1 MNNQPGTR
9 RRVRP
14 VREPDLVDRWDAQI
28 VIAGGGPAAKE
39 SATELRRLGFRG
51 AITVLSGEPD
61 APYDRPAC
69 SKALLSG
76 EKRPKHVQLQRP
88 GPRVDWV
95 TTRALDLD
103 PDRRLV
109 LTESGEL
116 IQYDGLIIATGGHGS
131 FPKGWPGPQ
140 YGLHNLQ
147 TVSDA
152 WAVRQE
158 LRDATRVAIVGGGLT
173 GSETAYTVGKLA
185 RHATIIDSKQ
195 QLMHRAIGAQMG
207 AVMTEVHAEEG
218 AELLL
223 GRRVDSIRRY
233 NGGWQV
239 RLSDGR
245 SINADIV
252 VVTTGEKPE
261 TGWLAESGLDV
272 SDGVACD
279 EYLRVLGTDRI
290 VAAGSIAK
298 WPNPRYEDDGPSR
311 CGQWIAALE
320 HGRTAARTLLFG
332 PTEPAAILPRFWSLQ
347 HDLRI
352 QVAGQ
357 LDEEADI
364 TITELNPRRRDVARA
379 GVLTTYHRRGRLV
392 GLSAI
397 NAAPLFN
404 AMIRPMFAE
413 QARYTSPA
421 QALEETG
428 LSRRLVSVA

>member
-1 MNNQPGTR
+1 MDNQPGTR

-14 VREPDLVDRWDAQI
+14 MREPNLLDRWDAQI

-39 SATELRRLGFRG
+39 SANELRRLGFRG
-51 AITVLSGEPD
+51 GITVLSGEAD

-88 GPRVDWV
+88 GPRVEWIN
-95 TTRALDLD
+95 TRALDLD

-116 IQYDGLIIATGGHGS
+116 FPYDGLVIATGGHGS
-131 FPKGWPGPQ
+131 FPKGWPAPQ

-158 LRDATRVAIVGGGLT
+158 LRDAERVVIVGGGLT
-173 GSETAYTVGKLA
+173 GSETAYTVRKLA
-185 RHATIIDSKQ
+185 RRPIIIDSKQ

-207 AVMTEVHAEEG
+207 AVMTDVHAEEN
-218 AELLL
+218 AELVL
-223 GRRVDSIRRY
+223 GRRVDSIRRH
-233 NGGWQV
+233 NSGWQV
-239 RLSDGR
+239 KLSDGR
-245 SINADIV
+245 FLNADLV
-252 VVTTGEKPE
+252 VVTTGERPE
-261 TGWLAESGLDV
+261 TGWLADSGLDV
-272 SDGVACD
+272 SDGVLCD
-279 EYLRVLGTDRI
+279 EYLRVVGADRI
-290 VAAGSIAK
+290 VAAGSIAR
-298 WPNPRYEDDGPSR
+298 WPNPRYADKPGR

-320 HGRTAARTLLFG
+320 QGRMAARTLLLG
-332 PTEPAAILPRFWSLQ
+332 PSEPAAILPRFWSLQ

-357 LDEEADI
+357 IDEAADI
-364 TITELNPRRRDVARA
+364 AVTELNPRRRDVARA

-404 AMIRPMFAE
+404 AMIRPMLAE
-413 QARYTSPA
+413 QPRFMSPA
-421 QALEETG
+421 EALDETG
-428 LSRRLVSVA
+428 LSGRLVSVA